1 MRPQLVY
8 DDTCYVCTWVTEHAI
23 YYGPFELVGLSN
35 VTDDQRNRLPENF
48 EECSHLLTNETVYW
62 CGEAIERM
70 FSVLAIVFGL
80 LRRTP
85 DYPAVRERLYR
96 IVADNRP
103 LIRKVI
109 GSTSSRRDVSRLGRT
124 SISGLGLVSK
134 PQD

>member
-48 EECSHLLTNETVYW
+48 EECSHLLADGAVYS
-62 CGEAIERM
+62 CGEAIERALERM
-70 FSVLAIVFGL
+70 FPALAIAFSLFRQIPG
-80 LRRTP
+80 
-85 DYPAVRERLYR
+85 YPTVRERIDR
-96 IVADNRP
+96 VVANNRP

-109 GSTSSRRDVSRLGRT
+109 SSTPPADGYSDR
-124 SISGLGLVSK
+124 
-134 PQD
+134 